1 MIMEAMYIY
10 KRGISSNQMFNTS
23 ELDDDEFDAMSKK
36 EMESMV
42 NRVADSIL
50 DEINRQITLAQE
62 QDKQKNLKRKK
73 IIKSNFYLGV
83 LWTFR

>member
-1 MIMEAMYIY
+1 MYIY

-62 QDKQKNLKRKK
+62 QDKQKKSQTEEDNKK
-73 IIKSNFYLGV
+73 
-83 LWTFR
+83 

>member
-1 MIMEAMYIY
+1 
-10 KRGISSNQMFNTS
+10 
-23 ELDDDEFDAMSKK
+23 MSKK

-62 QDKQKNLKRKK
+62 QDKQKKSQTEEDNKK
-73 IIKSNFYLGV
+73 
-83 LWTFR
+83 

>member
-1 MIMEAMYIY
+1 MIMETMHIY

-36 EMESMV
+36 ELESMV

-62 QDKQKNLKRKK
+62 QDKQKKAQGKK
-73 IIKSNFYLGV
+73 GEKKK
-83 LWTFR
+83 

>member
-1 MIMEAMYIY
+1 
-10 KRGISSNQMFNTS
+10 MFNTS

>member
-1 MIMEAMYIY
+1 MEAMYIY